1 MRRIGIVAV
10 SHPALGGTFQY
21 TLSMIDALRRIPG
34 NEYIIYTTGSNK
46 FYNDIG
52 LPIVRLPSAARTILG
67 YATAAF
73 LPTLRLFSE
82 VDKLISP
89 IYTTRLLASRR
100 PFAMTI
106 HDLQERYYPENFSLA
121 QRVWRHISNRALSR
135 AATRVLCEST
145 HVRDDIIRF
154 LGIADSKI
162 SVIPAPPVSAFLPEH
177 LDAIALERAA
187 ARLNLPDQFLF
198 YPAQFFPHK
207 NHMRLIEAF
216 ALVERQYPGC
226 RLYLTGQAR
235 YEHHKVMVRVAEL
248 GLADR
253 VIHLGYVD
261 TSLLAAVYARA
272 TLVVIPTLFESIS
285 IPAYEAFRL
294 GVPVCI
300 SNVVGLPAQVGDAAV
315 LFDPFSVNDIA
326 AKITATLG
334 NHELRRRLV
343 VNGEARIGALT
354 PEWYAAQLKTVL
366 DDLEQ

>member
-34 NEYIIYTTGSNK
+34 NEYIIYTTASNK
-46 FYNDIG
+46 FYDEIG
-52 LPIVRLPSAARTILG
+52 LPIIRLPTAAGAILG
-67 YATAAF
+67 YAIAAIV
-73 LPTLRLFSE
+73 PSAQLFSE

-106 HDLQERYYPENFSLA
+106 HDLQERYYPENFSVA
-121 QRVWRHISNRALSR
+121 QRVWRRLSNRLLSR
-135 AATRVLCEST
+135 AATRVLCESA
-145 HVRDDIIRF
+145 HVRDDIVNF

-162 SVIPAPPVSAFLPEH
+162 AIIPAPPVSAFLPEH
-177 LDAIALERAA
+177 LDARALQGAA
-187 ARLNLPDQFLF
+187 ARLELPDQFLF

-207 NHMRLIEAF
+207 NHLRLIEAF
-216 ALVERQYPGC
+216 ALVGRQYPEC
-226 RLYLTGQAR
+226 RLFLTGQAR
-235 YEHHKVMVRVAEL
+235 YEYQKVMARVAEL

-294 GVPVCI
+294 GVPLCI
-300 SNVVGLPAQVGDAAV
+300 SNVIGLPAQVGDAAV
-315 LFDPFSVNDIA
+315 LFDPVSVTDIA
-326 AKITATLG
+326 EKIVATLA
-334 NHELRRRLV
+334 NQELRRELV
-343 VNGEARIGALT
+343 MRGKTRVAALT
-354 PEWYAAQLKTVL
+354 SELYAAQLKTVL